1 LTAEKISAPSSSIA
15 TDTAHVAFME
25 QGLGRLCE
33 LHDIALDLETNVRTS
48 WALIFFH
55 MTRYWF
61 TM

>member
-1 LTAEKISAPSSSIA
+1 
-15 TDTAHVAFME
+15 ME

-48 WALIFFH
+48 LAPIFFH